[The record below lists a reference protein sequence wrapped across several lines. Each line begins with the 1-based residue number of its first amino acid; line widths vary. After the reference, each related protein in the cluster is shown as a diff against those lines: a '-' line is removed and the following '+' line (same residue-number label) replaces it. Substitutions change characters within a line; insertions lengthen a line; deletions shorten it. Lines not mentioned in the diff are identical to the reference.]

1 MDGWMNEWIDGHW
14 TDVWT
19 HRFPLYS
26 TGHHPRFGAA
36 AQKEIGKERERE
48 EEKRNKKLRRKQ
60 DLMSWEKQAMELKED
75 LMGSDDAKL
84 MAQKERTAETTKA

>member
-19 HRFPLYS
+19 LRFPLYS

-36 AQKEIGKERERE
+36 AQKEIGKEREGGRE
-48 EEKRNKKLRRKQ
+48 AQQEAAPKTRFN
-60 DLMSWEKQAMELKED
+60 ELGET
-75 LMGSDDAKL
+75 SDGTEGGLNGK
-84 MAQKERTAETTKA
+84 